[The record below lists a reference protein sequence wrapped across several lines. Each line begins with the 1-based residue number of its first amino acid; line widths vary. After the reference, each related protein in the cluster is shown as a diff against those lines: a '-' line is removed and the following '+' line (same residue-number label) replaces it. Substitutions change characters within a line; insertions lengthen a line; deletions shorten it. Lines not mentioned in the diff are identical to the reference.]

1 MNTCVRKLQKRR
13 AGIAVVVLVGLSG
26 AGCSSVSSPP
36 PPIDAIDVPA
46 SWNEPHEGANEAQGP
61 TPEELAV
68 WWRQLDD
75 PVLDELVERV
85 IAGNVD
91 LETAA
96 ARVEEA
102 RARRGLAKSELGPSI
117 TANLTSVRSEALG
130 EDGIARDSVSASL
143 EVAWEADLFGAKRY
157 SLAAGQADLEAE
169 TENLRAA
176 RVSLVAETV
185 LAYTDLR
192 VAEARLGV
200 LERNVSSREE
210 TSQLTD
216 WREQAGLASRLEA
229 NQARSSLGQVRAER
243 PATEQV
249 ATEARLRL
257 NLLAGELPGALD
269 GLLAT
274 AAPGIPAPPQSVSV
288 GIPAATLRQ
297 RPDVRSSERQLEAAR
312 ARLAAAEAGRYPT
325 FGISGSLD
333 AQSDSLADL
342 LDVDSVLANLVSG
355 LTAPI
360 FESGRIRENIAVRD
374 AQLEQAVLTY
384 RSTVLGAFSEVERA
398 LSSFRTT
405 EERIAE
411 LDEAVGAAT
420 EAAEL
425 ADRRYAA
432 GLVDLLSVL
441 ETQRTLFGLEEQFI
455 IARGERSR
463 AFSDLYRALGGGWD
477 FGSVEPAT
485 DGGSDA

>member
-1 MNTCVRKLQKRR
+1 MKPGVTKRR
-13 AGIAVVVLVGLSG
+13 RSPVGFAVVLLAGLSG
-26 AGCSSVSSPP
+26 AGCSSVATPP
-36 PPIDAIDVPA
+36 PPNDAIEVPA
-46 SWNEPHEGANEAQGP
+46 SWNESRESADAVQGP
-61 TPEELAV
+61 TAEELAV
-68 WWRQLDD
+68 WWRQLGD

-85 IAGNVD
+85 ITGNVD

-96 ARVEEA
+96 ARVAEA

-117 TANLTSVRSEALG
+117 SANLNSVRSEALG
-130 EDGIARDSVSASL
+130 DDGIARDSVSASL
-143 EVAWEADLFGAKRY
+143 DVAWEADLFGAKRY

-169 TENLRAA
+169 IENLRAV
-176 RVSLVAETV
+176 RVSLIAETV

-192 VAEARLGV
+192 VAEARLRV
-200 LERNVSSREE
+200 LESNVSSREE

-243 PATEQV
+243 PATDQI

-257 NLLAGELPGALD
+257 DLLASEVPGALD
-269 GLLAT
+269 ELLAT
-274 AAPGIPAPPQSVSV
+274 PAPGIPAPPESVSV

-297 RPDVRSSERQLEAAR
+297 RPDVRSSERQFEAAW
-312 ARLAAAEAGRYPT
+312 ARLGAAEAGKYPT

-333 AQSDSLADL
+333 AQSDSLANLFDL
-342 LDVDSVLANLVSG
+342 DAVFANLVSG

-360 FESGRIRENIAVRD
+360 FESGRIRDNIAVRD
-374 AQLEQAVLTY
+374 AQLEQAALNY
-384 RSTVLGAFSEVERA
+384 QSTVLGALAEVERA
-398 LSSFRTT
+398 LSSFRTA
-405 EERIAE
+405 EERIVE
-411 LDEAVGAAT
+411 LEDAVGAAA

-441 ETQRTLFGLEEQFI
+441 DTQRTVFSLEEQLV

-477 FGSVEPAT
+477 FVSVEPVT
-485 DGGSDA
+485 DGGSNA

>member
-1 MNTCVRKLQKRR
+1 MWTCVKKLQRSPV
-13 AGIAVVVLVGLSG
+13 GFAVVVFAVLYG
-26 AGCSSVSSPP
+26 AGCSSVATPP
-36 PPIDAIDVPA
+36 PPTDTIEMPSSWKESQASSSAAQHPTAEEPA
-46 SWNEPHEGANEAQGP
+46 
-61 TPEELAV
+61 L
-68 WWRQLDD
+68 WWRQLGD

-85 IAGNVD
+85 ITGNVD

-102 RARRGLAKSELGPSI
+102 RARRGLAKSEVGPSI
-117 TANLTSVRSEALG
+117 TANLNSVRSEALG
-130 EDGIARDSVSASL
+130 DDGIARDSVSASL
-143 EVAWEADLFGAKRY
+143 DVAWEADIFGAKRY
-157 SLAAGQADLEAE
+157 SLAASQADLEAE
-169 TENLRAA
+169 IENLRAV

-192 VAEARLGV
+192 VAEARLRV
-200 LERNVSSREE
+200 LESNVSSREE

-243 PATEQV
+243 PATEQI

-269 GLLAT
+269 ELLAT
-274 AAPGIPAPPQSVSV
+274 PAPGIPAPPESVSV
-288 GIPAATLRQ
+288 GIPSATLRQ
-297 RPDVRSSERQLEAAR
+297 RPDVRSSERQIEAAW
-312 ARLAAAEAGRYPT
+312 ARLGAAEAGRYPT
-325 FGISGSLD
+325 FRISGSLD

-342 LDVDSVLANLVSG
+342 FDIDSVLANLVSG

-360 FESGRIRENIAVRD
+360 FESGRIRENIAIRD
-374 AQLEQAVLTY
+374 AQLEQAVLNY
-384 RSTVLGAFSEVERA
+384 QHTVLGALSEVERA

-405 EERIAE
+405 EERIVE
-411 LDEAVGAAT
+411 LEEAVGAAT

-441 ETQRTLFGLEEQFI
+441 DTQRTLFGLQEQLV

-477 FGSVEPAT
+477 FVSDESVT
-485 DGGSDA
+485 NGGSNA